1 MASVHLRRL
10 GRRLG
15 AVAPTLQQPTDPQVA
30 LGLALVARRVLVAAR
45 PVWENPGHPIDWS

>member
-15 AVAPTLQQPTDPQVA
+15 AVAPGLQQPTDPQVA
-30 LGLALVARRVLVAAR
+30 LGLALVARRVLVAR
-45 PVWENPGHPIDWS
+45 PVWENPGHPIDLS